1 MNDDIVTQLRTMVQ
15 YTNAVAG
22 IVCARGADEIER
34 LRKELTT
41 EQTLVMLGQADMNEL
56 LKIAKAF
63 ADNGMCRMYDEFGTC
78 IHIDGICDWHDAEH
92 MWESFCM
99 SRGI

>member
-1 MNDDIVTQLRTMVQ
+1 MFIEE
-15 YTNAVAG
+15 A
-22 IVCARGADEIER
+22 ADEIER

-41 EQTLVMLGQADMNEL
+41 EQTLVMLGQVDLKEL
-56 LKIAKAF
+56 LVIAKLF

-78 IHIDGICDWHDAEH
+78 IHVDGVCDWHDAEH
-92 MWESFCM
+92 LWESFCM